1 MPKLAMRRSRWRW
14 YYLVRWNAELHSP
27 KLSVLLK
34 SEEKK
39 HLISMKNS
47 CLYDERWNP
56 NDDVVGDIRKNIT
69 NMVFDA
75 DDVRAG
81 FENHDSS
88 PCFSIPYESWSE
100 KCAKFLRPC
109 NITKSRL
116 VSRLRFFFLHLMM
129 SPNDDNFFIRAK
141 CLECQSNRSILFF
154 SCVRARFSDENPSF
168 SVSFLWSK
176 VLLVSRKARENPLC
190 FWRWLFS
197 GISNAATADFSS
209 CFCILDEA

>member
-1 MPKLAMRRSRWRW
+1 MLNCIHLSCQCCW
-14 YYLVRWNAELHSP
+14 SP
-27 KLSVLLK
+27 G
-34 SEEKK
+34 EKK

-56 NDDVVGDIRKNIT
+56 NDDGIRKNIT

-75 DDVRAG
+75 WWRQ
-81 FENHDSS
+81 
-88 PCFSIPYESWSE
+88 SWFRKSRFVSMFFHSLWKLVG

-116 VSRLRFFFLHLMM
+116 VSRLRFFFLHLTM

-141 CLECQSNRSILFF
+141 CLECRSNRSILFI
-154 SCVRARFSDENPSF
+154 SCIRVRFSDENPSF
-168 SVSFLWSK
+168 SVSFLWSE
-176 VLLVSRKARENPLC
+176 VLLVNRKAKENPLY

-197 GISNAATADFSS
+197 GISNAATAEFSS

>member
-1 MPKLAMRRSRWRW
+1 
-14 YYLVRWNAELHSP
+14 LHSP

-34 SEEKK
+34 SERKKK

-88 PCFSIPYESWSE
+88 PCFSMPCKNWSE
-100 KCAKFLRPC
+100 SAQ
-109 NITKSRL
+109 
-116 VSRLRFFFLHLMM
+116 
-129 SPNDDNFFIRAK
+129 NFFVFA
-141 CLECQSNRSILFF
+141 
-154 SCVRARFSDENPSF
+154 
-168 SVSFLWSK
+168 
-176 VLLVSRKARENPLC
+176 
-190 FWRWLFS
+190 
-197 GISNAATADFSS
+197 IS
-209 CFCILDEA
+209 